1 MARPRS
7 KTLALG
13 KLLDSTSLPIY
24 VLDEE
29 YSLVF
34 CNSACLQWVGHSA
47 DELLGRRCR
56 YHSDPEVTEVEAA
69 AAGLCPP
76 PAAMTGRQLTGTVV
90 TIDHQSGRL
99 ARRRARFVPLADGPD
114 GPLGLIVLVDGEDLP
129 DTHFAVA
136 GPATDQT
143 ETDWLHERV
152 RAYRRELGDR
162 YRMDRIVGDSSAMQK
177 VRAQVALASKSQAGS
192 PLEKGTGSEPQRALS
207 DENARSRGAYPLF
220 HRAAGV
226 LIVGPPGSGRQH
238 VARSIHYGDDPQAAG
253 ALIPLACGLLG
264 EELIHS
270 TVAALAAKDP
280 RPAKAGRSTLLL
292 NDVDQLPAG
301 IQGELARVLGEKTF
315 PLRLIATA
323 GGGLADAV
331 RQGKFRNDLASLLST
346 IVIELPPLAERREDL
361 PALLQLFAER
371 LNADGEKQVA
381 GFSPEA
387 LDVLDAH
394 EWKGNIDELAR
405 VVAQSHES
413 AEGVWI
419 GPNDLPERIHLGAE
433 AAAHPPRKEET
444 IVLDEFLGRIERELI
459 SRALSQAKGNKT
471 KAAKLLGMTRPRL
484 YRRLLQLGLIEERE

>member
-1 MARPRS
+1 MARPRN

-13 KLLDSTSLPIY
+13 KLLDSTSRPIY

-34 CNSACLQWVGHSA
+34 CNSACLEWVGHSA
-47 DELLGRRCR
+47 DELLGKQCR
-56 YHSDPEVTEVEAA
+56 YHSDPEVTEVEAV

-90 TIDHQSGRL
+90 KIDHQSGRL
-99 ARRRARFVPLADGPD
+99 ARRRARFVPLADDPED
-114 GPLGLIVLVDGEDLP
+114 PLGLIVLVDGADPP
-129 DTHFAVA
+129 DSQFAVA

-162 YRMDRIVGDSSAMQK
+162 YRVDRIVGDSPAMQK
-177 VRAQVALASKSQAGS
+177 VRSQVALAS
-192 PLEKGTGSEPQRALS
+192 
-207 DENARSRGAYPLF
+207 NSRT
-220 HRAAGV
+220 GV
-226 LIVGPPGSGRQH
+226 LIVGPAGSGRQH
-238 VARSIHYGDDPQAAG
+238 VARSIHYGDDPLAAG

-264 EELIHS
+264 EDLIHS

-280 RPAKAGRSTLLL
+280 RPEKAGRSTLLL
-292 NDVDQLPAG
+292 NDIDQLPVE

-331 RQGKFRNDLASLLST
+331 RQGTLRNDLASLLST

-371 LNADGEKQVA
+371 LNADGKKQVA

-387 LDVLDAH
+387 LDMLDAH
-394 EWKGNIDELAR
+394 QWKGNIDELAR
-405 VVAQSHES
+405 VVAQSHKN
-413 AEGVWI
+413 AEGAWI
-419 GPNDLPERIHLGAE
+419 GPVDLPEGIHLGAE

-459 SRALSQAKGNKT
+459 SRALAQAKGNKT
-471 KAAKLLGMTRPRL
+471 KTAKLLGMTRPRL
-484 YRRLLQLGLIEERE
+484 YRRLVQLGLIEKEK